1 MENNHNQ
8 IYICG
13 IGPGHPDYISPVVYK
28 KVENADILIGGSRHL
43 EIFSNYNKESF
54 VFYGSLSA
62 LKEKMA
68 SLNKKNIV
76 VLVSGDTGF
85 YSLRRYI
92 QSAFPEAAIE
102 LIPGLSSYQYLY
114 AKVGLGYEN
123 ALKASLHGKELDFL
137 QAVETYDSV
146 FLLTDKKQN
155 WKWIAEKLANAGY
168 GDYNYYIGIHLTY
181 PDEKIICTTAKEAL
195 NLNEDFDLSCVIVEK
210 VKGGKVKG

>member
-1 MENNHNQ
+1 MKNNHNH

-13 IGPGHPDYISPVVYK
+13 IGPGHPDYIAPIVYK

-43 EIFSNYNKESF
+43 EIFSDYKKNCF
-54 VFYGSLSA
+54 VFTGSLSA
-62 LKEKMA
+62 LKDKME
-68 SLNKKNIV
+68 SLQNKTIV

-92 QSAFPEAAIE
+92 QSALPDAAID

-137 QAVETYDSV
+137 QAVETYESV

-155 WKWIAEKLANAGY
+155 WKWIAEQLVNAGY
-168 GDYNYYIGIHLTY
+168 GDYNYHIGIHLSY
-181 PDEKIICTTAKEAL
+181 PDEKIISITAKEAL
-195 NLNEDFDLSCVIVEK
+195 QLDEDYDLSCVIIERNK
-210 VKGGKVKG
+210 